1 MSFLLTFSC
10 MAYGQHHA
18 ILSERIKTL
27 QVKTDEILAPLP
39 VINLGSD
46 DHIYI
51 SFDDLTHEYQRYTYT
66 IQHYEADW
74 TPSETLFTTDYIEGF
89 ASDLVIEDWTLS
101 SATATIYTHYSMTIP
116 NDECRIIMSGNYVL
130 TIYDENS
137 EPVAR
142 ACFMVCEPK
151 FSVGMKV
158 TSNTD
163 IDVNGSHQQV
173 NLDIKYNGINVT
185 QPERQVQTVVMQ
197 NGRWTT
203 AQRLSNPQYTMHNGQ
218 RYEHCRQLIFPA
230 TNEYRKFEYLDI
242 HRSSMGVEQT
252 YYDGEN
258 YHADLY
264 PDMPRPNYVFDQD
277 ANGAFVIRNTYDRD
291 NDTQSE
297 YFLCHFTYRCPVP
310 FEGDVYLNGQWTYDT
325 PNDAYRM
332 IYNPDTGE
340 YQCAVMLKM
349 GYYSY
354 QYVLAKADGTMI
366 YLPSEGNYCET
377 ENSYTCLVYYRPI
390 GGRTDLL
397 YSVSSL
403 HSR

>member
-1 MSFLLTFSC
+1 
-10 MAYGQHHA
+10 
-18 ILSERIKTL
+18 
-27 QVKTDEILAPLP
+27 
-39 VINLGSD
+39 
-46 DHIYI
+46 
-51 SFDDLTHEYQRYTYT
+51 
-66 IQHYEADW
+66 
-74 TPSETLFTTDYIEGF
+74 
-89 ASDLVIEDWTLS
+89 
-101 SATATIYTHYSMTIP
+101 
-116 NDECRIIMSGNYVL
+116 
-130 TIYDENS
+130 
-137 EPVAR
+137 
-142 ACFMVCEPK
+142 
-151 FSVGMKV
+151 
-158 TSNTD
+158 
-163 IDVNGSHQQV
+163 
-173 NLDIKYNGINVT
+173 
-185 QPERQVQTVVMQ
+185 
-197 NGRWTT
+197 
-203 AQRLSNPQYTMHNGQ
+203 
-218 RYEHCRQLIFPA
+218 
-230 TNEYRKFEYLDI
+230 
-242 HRSSMGVEQT
+242 MGVEQT

-325 PNDAYRM
+325 PHDAYRM
-332 IYNPDTGE
+332 IYNSDTGE

-354 QYVLAKADGTMI
+354 QYVLVRADGTTQ